1 MQKQLSRFDLSML
14 VVSLVIGMGIFRT
27 PVNVAQN
34 AQTPELFYFAWIAG
48 GLIALCGALTFAE
61 IGSRFPVT
69 GAYYKIFS
77 TAYHPSVA
85 FAINSI
91 VIFTYTG
98 ATAGVTLIGSEYL
111 CNVMMPAG
119 SDTRIPV
126 FITAFTSISV
136 FFLLNLL
143 GLKASSKIQN
153 LLTGIKITLVLLL
166 ICAVFVPVPAET
178 IQVAATPAPAVVMG
192 WIDYVKAFGACMV
205 AVSFSFTGY
214 QQTINFG
221 GETKDARKIMPGA
234 IKTGLLIIITLYL
247 LINYAYVEVI
257 GFEQLK
263 TSGSIAA
270 LLAERLF
277 GPIGFKILSV
287 LIFLS
292 VLGYVN
298 ANLLACPRIMYA
310 MGQDGALPRVF
321 AKTTKNGTLITSLT
335 VFTLITLVT
344 LFFAKTFD
352 KILNYTVFLDCLGT
366 AFAAASIFFLR
377 KKAKEAD
384 SKDIYKLKLYPVL
397 PIVFIAAFL
406 FVAYS
411 IYAADPFTALTGIG
425 IFLAFTAIYL
435 IVRLIR
441 PKTV

>member
-48 GLIALCGALTFAE
+48 GFIALCGALTFAE

-77 TAYHPSVA
+77 TAYHPAVA

-98 ATAGVTLIGSEYL
+98 ATAGVTLIGSEYF
-111 CNVMMPAG
+111 CNVIMPPG
-119 SDTRIPV
+119 SDTQIPV
-126 FITAFTSISV
+126 LITAFTSITL
-136 FFLLNLL
+136 FYTLNLL
-143 GLKASSKIQN
+143 GLKTSAKIQN

-166 ICAVFVPVPAET
+166 ICAVFVPVPATTIET
-178 IQVAATPAPAVVMG
+178 AALPVPATVMT
-192 WIDYVKAFGACMV
+192 WTDYVKAFGACMV

-234 IKTGLLIIITLYL
+234 IKTGLLIIIVLYL
-247 LINYAYVEVI
+247 LINYAYVQVI
-257 GFEQLK
+257 GFEELK

-298 ANLLACPRIMYA
+298 ANLLACPRIMFA

-335 VFTLITLVT
+335 VFTVITLVT

-377 KKAKEAD
+377 KKATEAD
-384 SKDIYKLKLYPVL
+384 NKDIYKLKLYPVI

-411 IYAADPFTALTGIG
+411 IYAADPFTALTGVG
-425 IFLAFTAIYL
+425 IFLAFTATYL
-435 IVRLIR
+435 VVRLIK
-441 PKTV
+441 PKTI

>member
-1 MQKQLSRFDLSML
+1 ML

-77 TAYHPSVA
+77 TAYHPAVA

-91 VIFTYTG
+91 VIFSYTG

-111 CNVMMPAG
+111 CNVIIPPG
-119 SDTRIPV
+119 TDTQIPV
-126 FITAFTSISV
+126 FITAFTSIAL
-136 FFLLNLL
+136 FYTLNLL
-143 GLKASSKIQN
+143 GLKTSAKIQN
-153 LLTGIKITLVLLL
+153 ILTTIKITLVLLL
-166 ICAVFVPVPAET
+166 ICAVFVPVPKTIET
-178 IQVAATPAPAVVMG
+178 ATLPVPATVMN
-192 WIDYVKAFGACMV
+192 WTDYIKAFGACMV

-234 IKTGLLIIITLYL
+234 IKKGLLIIIALYL
-247 LINYAYVEVI
+247 LINYAYVQVI
-257 GFEQLK
+257 GFEELK

-298 ANLLACPRIMYA
+298 ANLLACPRIMFA
-310 MGQDGALPRVF
+310 MGQDGALPHVF

-335 VFTLITLVT
+335 VFTVITLVT

-411 IYAADPFTALTGIG
+411 IYDADPITALTGVG
-425 IFLAFTAIYL
+425 IFLGFTAIYF
-435 IVRLIR
+435 IVRLMK
-441 PKTV
+441 PKTA

>member
-34 AQTPELFYFAWIAG
+34 AQIPELFYFAWIAG

-77 TAYHPSVA
+77 TAYHPAVA

-91 VIFTYTG
+91 VIFSYTG

-111 CNVMMPAG
+111 CNIILPPG
-119 SDTRIPV
+119 SDTQIPV
-126 FITAFTSISV
+126 FITAFTSIAL
-136 FFLLNLL
+136 FYTLNLL
-143 GLKASSKIQN
+143 GLKTSAKIQN
-153 LLTGIKITLVLLL
+153 LLTAIKITLILLL
-166 ICAVFVPVPAET
+166 ICAVFVPVPPST
-178 IQVAATPAPAVVMG
+178 KTTTLPAPATIMG
-192 WIDYVKAFGACMV
+192 WPDYIKAFGACMV

-257 GFEQLK
+257 GFEELK

-298 ANLLACPRIMYA
+298 ANLLACPRIMFA
-310 MGQDGALPRVF
+310 MGQDGALPRIF

-335 VFTLITLVT
+335 VFTVITLVT

-384 SKDIYKLKLYPVL
+384 SKDIYRLKLYPIL

-411 IYAADPFTALTGIG
+411 IYDADHITALTGVG
-425 IFLAFTAIYL
+425 IFLGFTAIYF
-435 IVRLIR
+435 IVRLLK
-441 PKTV
+441 PKTA